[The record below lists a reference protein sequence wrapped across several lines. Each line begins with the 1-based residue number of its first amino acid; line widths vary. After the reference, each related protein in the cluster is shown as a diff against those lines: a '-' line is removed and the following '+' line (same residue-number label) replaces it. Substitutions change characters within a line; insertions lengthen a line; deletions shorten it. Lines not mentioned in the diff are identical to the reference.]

1 MNSESEEID
10 LPPNA
15 ARGIRVK
22 LSIIRILEAEKRTH
36 LAELRTGTAILAIPM
51 SLLTIL
57 IATSNLYNPADV
69 IVFVVSLLIG
79 VIALSIIGVF
89 LIYRSLKRIRKTE
102 ELRDAARPEI
112 PEMAENGYVR
122 DHRFE

>member
-69 IVFVVSLLIG
+69 IVFVVSLLVG

-102 ELRDAARPEI
+102 DLRDAARPEI
-112 PEMAENGYVR
+112 PEMA
-122 DHRFE
+122 